1 MPTTLYARLM
11 TALLLVLSIAGLSA
25 HAEPIDFGKV
35 DPADHTYED
44 WYIDTADGKPIGYW
58 RSSLTIDGDKI
69 VSLYEEHSVESH
81 GGELS
86 TYNYSIVWTETK
98 DFKPISIVMTT
109 AAGSDTVTKTY
120 RFVDN
125 GIELTSEQNG
135 RTIKRTLPPIKGEFL
150 TSAQESIA
158 IDLYL
163 KQGVDKFT
171 YSTLDLSV
179 GLKPYETT
187 YTRSGDNKQAFKLAD
202 GTETDIREW
211 VTTFAVIPGFEMK
224 NFVDD
229 KGKIVGVAYDVDE
242 MKFASRLADKTVKNQ
257 KFDPPEMSGLSV
269 VAPDRPIKN
278 IDQQKKI
285 VFELSYDAGEND
297 IVPASTSL
305 QTVERLG
312 PGSARVTVNLD
323 AKPVVNKD
331 DRPTDKHLASSIM
344 IDHEDKLVRELAM
357 KAASKLG
364 ENPLKKHLAISCK
377 RYVTRHITGT
387 SLAVG
392 DGTASEAVRTREG
405 DCTEC
410 SVLLAALLRVHG
422 IPSRCV
428 SGLVYSADDFVGQKD
443 VFVYHQWTQAWIE
456 DEPGKGHWL
465 DLDSAMWRYS
475 AGHIAMGT
483 SAMGD
488 NDQEDFVKL
497 IPMQQDL
504 KIKVIST
511 TDKPGK

>member
-1 MPTTLYARLM
+1 MRHARLL
-11 TALLLVLSIAGLSA
+11 TALLLVLSSASPWA
-25 HAEPIDFGKV
+25 HAEPIAFSKV

-44 WYIDTADGKPIGYW
+44 WYLDTANGQPFGYW
-58 RSSLTIDGDKI
+58 RSSLAVDGDHLI
-69 VSLYEEHSVESH
+69 SLYEEHSVESH

-86 TYNYSIVWTETK
+86 TYNHRIVWTETK
-98 DFKPISIVMTT
+98 DFKPVKIVVTT
-109 AAGSDTVTKTY
+109 EAGSDTVTKTY
-120 RFVDN
+120 YFTDE

-135 RTIKRTLPPIKGEFL
+135 RTIKRQLPPIKGDYL
-150 TSAQESIA
+150 TAAQESIT
-158 IDLYL
+158 IDLNL
-163 KQGVDKFT
+163 KKGAEQFSFET
-171 YSTLDLSV
+171 IDLSV
-179 GLKPYETT
+179 GLKPYTTT
-187 YTRSGDNKQAFKLAD
+187 YQRDDEGKQKHELAD
-202 GTETDIREW
+202 GSATQAQRW
-211 VTTFAVIPGFEMK
+211 VTTYSVIPGFEMETW
-224 NFVDD
+224 VDD
-229 KGKIVGVAYDVDE
+229 AGKIVGVAYDVDE
-242 MKFASRLADKTVKNQ
+242 MKFISRLADKSVKNQ

-269 VAPDRPIKN
+269 VVPDRPIKN
-278 IDQQKKI
+278 IDRQKKI
-285 VFELSYDAGEND
+285 VYELSYDAGDND
-297 IVPASTSL
+297 IIPIGAAL
-305 QTVERLG
+305 QAVERLG
-312 PGSARVTVNLD
+312 PGSARVTVDLG
-323 AKPVVNKD
+323 AKPNAAKD

-357 KAASKLG
+357 KAAAKLG
-364 ENPLKKHLAISCK
+364 DKPDPKHIAISCK
-377 RYVTRHITGT
+377 RYVTRHITGA
-387 SLAVG
+387 SLSVG

-428 SGLVYSADDFVGQKD
+428 SGLVYSADEFVGQKD

-456 DEPGKGHWL
+456 DEQGKGYWL

-504 KIKVIST
+504 KIQVIETS
-511 TDKPGK
+511 K